1 QVGRELDAGE
11 AHAEHLREAA
21 SRKGLRESGVVLE
34 QDVPVRE
41 EPAEDALELLSLA
54 DDRSLDL
61 VECASGELLDA
72 FEVHHL
78 DPLERL
84 DDAGELGNRDPVRK
98 TVLGRGPVSSHQLPR
113 LVAEDPPRRFRIVVQ
128 PDTSTRLEELAREL
142 AQPQT
147 EAAVQVG

>member
-1 QVGRELDAGE
+1 M
-11 AHAEHLREAA
+11 
-21 SRKGLRESGVVLE
+21 
-34 QDVPVRE
+34 PVRE

-147 EAAVQVG
+147 EAAVQVGRRHPEQDLLLDPGELFRRRSTAAGTLCR